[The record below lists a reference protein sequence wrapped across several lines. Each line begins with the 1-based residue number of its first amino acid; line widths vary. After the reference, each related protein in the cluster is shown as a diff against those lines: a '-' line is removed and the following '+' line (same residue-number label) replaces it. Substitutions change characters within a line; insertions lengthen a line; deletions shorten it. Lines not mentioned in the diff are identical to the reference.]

1 MFLPDVDNSSI
12 IPGWQLSKSYESLLF
27 NFGDQV
33 ELKRAY
39 NCIWSHFGGKQ
50 FTSAMRSINYNQN
63 SGNEKNDPTILEVVF
78 TNDQLTYKALNRGLR
93 YNNHVIIPVL
103 NVRSDLIYI
112 AYPIFDLPLNE
123 QEAEEMLFDEF
134 TELEDDTQG
143 GPQSSNRS
151 INYYDSDDNNIDDSD
166 DLDDEEK
173 EGVVDVVLG
182 ADSVSG
188 LYNGTATVI
197 VRRVLPPLVSEKQL
211 VDQQRHRHLL
221 PTNVRVYH
229 MYCTSCQMLDNHH
242 DGNCQN

>member
-1 MFLPDVDNSSI
+1 
-12 IPGWQLSKSYESLLF
+12 
-27 NFGDQV
+27 
-33 ELKRAY
+33 
-39 NCIWSHFGGKQ
+39 
-50 FTSAMRSINYNQN
+50 MRSSTYNQN
-63 SGNEKNDPTILEVVF
+63 SGNKQKGPTILEVVF
-78 TNDQLTYKALNRGLR
+78 TNDQITNRALNRGIR
-93 YNNHVIIPVL
+93 YNNRAILPVL

-123 QEAEEMLFDEF
+123 QEAKEMLFDEF
-134 TELEDDTQG
+134 TESEDDIQG
-143 GPQSSNRS
+143 GPQSSNS
-151 INYYDSDDNNIDDSD
+151 SNNYYDSDDNNIDESD

-197 VRRVLPPLVSEKQL
+197 VRRILPPLISEKQL
-211 VDQQRHRHLL
+211 MDQQRHRHLL

-229 MYCTSCQMLDNHH
+229 MYCTNCQMLDTHY